1 MKEENNMFKNTII
14 MVNDIIALVLEIV
27 ALYLW
32 GRWAYTMVDNK
43 LLSWFA
49 ALIVVGIFIFIWG
62 LYFSPKAPRTLPLM
76 TYYILKYVV
85 LTLPS
90 VQLIKS
96 NSLIMILIIVSVAV
110 NLVVQWKLG
119 RGNWNF

>member
-1 MKEENNMFKNTII
+1 MKEKNNMFKNTII
-14 MVNDIIALVLEIV
+14 IVNDIIALVLEMV

-43 LLSWFA
+43 LLNWFA

-62 LYFSPKAPRTLPLM
+62 LYFSPKAPQKLPLV
-76 TYYILKYVV
+76 TYYILKYIV

-96 NSLIMILIIVSVAV
+96 NLFIMILIIVSVAV

>member
-1 MKEENNMFKNTII
+1 MKEENNMFKNII
-14 MVNDIIALVLEIV
+14 IIINDIIALVLEIV

-62 LYFSPKAPRTLPLM
+62 LYFSPKAPQKLPLV
-76 TYYILKYVV
+76 TYYILKYIV

-96 NSLIMILIIVSVAV
+96 NSLIMILIIVSGAV
-110 NLVVQWKLG
+110 NLVVQWQLG

>member
-1 MKEENNMFKNTII
+1 MFKNTII
-14 MVNDIIALVLEIV
+14 IVNDIIALVLEMV

-43 LLSWFA
+43 LLNWFA

-62 LYFSPKAPRTLPLM
+62 LYFSPKAPQKLPLV
-76 TYYILKYVV
+76 TYYILKYIV

-96 NSLIMILIIVSVAV
+96 NLFIMILIIVSVAV

>member
-1 MKEENNMFKNTII
+1 MKEENKMFKNRII
-14 MVNDIIALVLEIV
+14 IVNDIIALILEIV

-32 GRWAYTMVDNK
+32 GRWAYTMFDNR

-49 ALIVVGIFIFIWG
+49 AMIVVIIFIFIWG
-62 LYFSPKAPRTLPLM
+62 LYFSPKTPRKLPLV
-76 TYYILKYVV
+76 TYYILKYII

-96 NSLIMILIIVSVAV
+96 NSLIMVLIIVSVAV
-110 NLVVQWKLG
+110 NLVVQWQLG